1 MKRFKVASIVWLLGA
16 ALVLAPVAGFAGGR
30 DRDEGWGDGGGQER
44 SAPENRGGERAWGDG
59 GRGGGREDSGRSYD
73 GGRGAG
79 LADGGTYGF
88 GVSERAD
95 NPRVYGETH
104 GNDQRYNRYQ
114 QPPAYSAGA
123 QARGGQN
130 YGRQDDGGRNWGLP
144 NASANYGRGESRY
157 DRHDNR
163 QYYGYDYGRRP
174 NDYRHGN
181 GYGYGYGY
189 DRHSSWRDRGWRVSW
204 HHGWSGHR
212 YRAPVRYYYPRGY
225 SSRSWSIGIR
235 IPRAYYAPTWY
246 VDYRSYGL
254 AAPPW
259 GCQWV
264 RVDGDVLLVD
274 LDTGEIVDILY
285 NFYY

>member
-1 MKRFKVASIVWLLGA
+1 MKRFKVASFVCLLGA
-16 ALVLAPVAGFAGGR
+16 TLVLAPVAGFAGGR

-44 SAPENRGGERAWGDG
+44 SAPERSGNERSWGDG
-59 GRGGGREDSGRSYD
+59 GRGGGREDNHRYD
-73 GGRGAG
+73 QGGGAG
-79 LADGGTYGF
+79 LADGNRYGF

-95 NPRVYGETH
+95 NPRVYGDTH
-104 GNDQRYNRYQ
+104 GNDQRYNRQ
-114 QPPAYSAGA
+114 QPLAYSAGD
-123 QARGGQN
+123 QARGGQY

-157 DRHDNR
+157 DRRDDR

-174 NDYRHGN
+174 SEYRYGN
-181 GYGYGYGY
+181 GYGH
-189 DRHSSWRDRGWRVSW
+189 DRHSSWRDRGWRLSW
-204 HHGWSGHR
+204 SHGWSGHR

-225 SSRSWSIGIR
+225 SARHWSIGIR

-246 VDYRSYGL
+246 VDYRYYGL
-254 AAPPW
+254 SAPPW

-274 LDTGEIVDILY
+274 LETGEVVDVLY
-285 NFYY
+285 GFYY